1 MKKYRMK
8 ITNFLAK
15 KSDQIVWHVVHFL
28 VQMHEFSLKIEPKR
42 HVIKYLAPR
51 GKKQDSRTSKLF

>member
-1 MKKYRMK
+1 MK

-51 GKKQDSRTSKLF
+51 GKKQDSRTSKFF